1 MSSGLSVAL
10 PLGLS
15 NIFGA
20 YNLNTTFFELAKQ
33 NLKMLIL
40 TVPGERIMDPRF
52 GVGLKKYLFE
62 MNNDD
67 TYDRITEK
75 ILEQTKTYLSY
86 IKIQDIQYNIPED
99 NPDLYPYNLSVNIV
113 FMIKPLQLLSN
124 IQINVETI

>member
-1 MSSGLSVAL
+1 MSAGLSVAL
-10 PLGLS
+10 PLGFS

-62 MNNDD
+62 MNDDD
-67 TYDRITEK
+67 TYDNITEK
-75 ILEQTKTYLSY
+75 ILEQTKIYLPY
-86 IKIQDIQYNIPED
+86 IKIQDILYGIPED
-99 NPDLYPYNLSVNIV
+99 NPDLYPHNLSVKII
-113 FMIKPLQLLSN
+113 FMITPLQLLSN
-124 IQINVETI
+124 LYINVEAV